1 MKPTNTT
8 TSIDGFL
15 KQKIRDY
22 ALLGK
27 LRLSLLVV
35 FSAVI
40 TYSLGAANPSFQEL
54 FRLGLGGL
62 LVTFAANALNQVL
75 EKDYDKMM
83 ARTAKRP
90 LPSGRMEVSEAVLA
104 AGLMSV
110 AGIFLLA
117 SFNPLTAVLGAV
129 SLVSYAFI
137 YTPMKRVS
145 PVAVWIGAVPG
156 ALPMA
161 IGWTAAT
168 GRIDSAAL
176 ALFSIQF
183 VWQFPHFWA
192 VAWVAYEDYAKA
204 GFYLLPSSQIDGR
217 NKNTALQAVFYA
229 LLLVPVGLLPWML
242 GICGWASAVVLVTL
256 ALLFVAAAVRL
267 YIQCTRKAALQLM
280 FSSLIYLS
288 VVLITLILDKA

>member
-1 MKPTNTT
+1 M
-8 TSIDGFL
+8 
-15 KQKIRDY
+15 
-22 ALLGK
+22 
-27 LRLSLLVV
+27 LVV

-40 TYSLGAANPSFQEL
+40 TFSLATSSPSL
-54 FRLGLGGL
+54 SDLSVLALGGL
-62 LVTFAANALNQVL
+62 LVTFAANGLNQVL
-75 EKDYDKMM
+75 EKDYDRMM
-83 ARTAKRP
+83 TRTARRP

-104 AGLMSV
+104 SGLMSV
-110 AGIFLLA
+110 GGLLLLA

-129 SLVSYAFI
+129 SLVSYAFV

-145 PVAVWIGAVPG
+145 PIAVWIGAIPG

-168 GRIDSAAL
+168 GKLGAEAL

-204 GFYLLPSSQIDGR
+204 GFYLLPSRQTDGR
-217 NKNTALQAVFYA
+217 NKSTALQAVLYA
-229 LLLVPVGLLPWML
+229 VLLIPISFLPWLL
-242 GICGWASAVVLVTL
+242 GITGWISAGVLCALSVLFTL
-256 ALLFVAAAVRL
+256 AAVQL
-267 YIQCTRKAALQLM
+267 YIQCTRKAALRLM

-288 VVLITLILDKA
+288 VALIALILDKM